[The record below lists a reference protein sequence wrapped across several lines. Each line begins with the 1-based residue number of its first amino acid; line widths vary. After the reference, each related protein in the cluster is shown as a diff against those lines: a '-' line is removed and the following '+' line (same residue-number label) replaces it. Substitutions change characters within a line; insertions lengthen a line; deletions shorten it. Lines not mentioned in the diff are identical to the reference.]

1 MVASGSW
8 QPGKIRGN
16 ECDTRCS
23 SSRTENGKS
32 AFPPLSSQRFDPLE
46 KLSRKILRGSNR
58 HLSRLVEINHV
69 ADIRYAGRKV
79 QRIVVPIIRSRSRA
93 CICDPVEQKRESV
106 YALDGSVVE
115 PMHSVPS
122 TNVAIARIRA
132 PYRSESLSL
141 SVRTCRRICIRQI
154 G

>member
-1 MVASGSW
+1 MNAILVAVRLEPRMG
-8 QPGKIRGN
+8 RA
-16 ECDTRCS
+16 R
-23 SSRTENGKS
+23 
-32 AFPPLSSQRFDPLE
+32 FPLSLPNASILSKNCLE
-46 KLSRKILRGSNR
+46 KFRGSNR

-141 SVRTCRRICIRQI
+141 SVCTCRRICIRQI

>member
-1 MVASGSW
+1 MNAILVAVRLEPRMG
-8 QPGKIRGN
+8 RA
-16 ECDTRCS
+16 R
-23 SSRTENGKS
+23 
-32 AFPPLSSQRFDPLE
+32 FPLSLPNASILSKNCLE
-46 KLSRKILRGSNR
+46 KFRGSNR

-79 QRIVVPIIRSRSRA
+79 QRIVVSIIRSRSRA

>member
-1 MVASGSW
+1 MNAILVAVRLEPRMG
-8 QPGKIRGN
+8 RA
-16 ECDTRCS
+16 R
-23 SSRTENGKS
+23 
-32 AFPPLSSQRFDPLE
+32 FPLSLPNASIPWKNRLE
-46 KLSRKILRGSNR
+46 KFRGSNR

-79 QRIVVPIIRSRSRA
+79 QRIVVSIIRSRSRA

>member
-1 MVASGSW
+1 MNAILVAVRLEPRMG
-8 QPGKIRGN
+8 RA
-16 ECDTRCS
+16 R
-23 SSRTENGKS
+23 
-32 AFPPLSSQRFDPLE
+32 FPLSLPNASIPWKNCLE
-46 KLSRKILRGSNR
+46 KFRGSNR

-79 QRIVVPIIRSRSRA
+79 QRIVVSIIRSRSRA